1 MTSLGIN
8 TVVSFVYTHN
18 VDVIN
23 LHGYS
28 AIIGSVLETAL
39 RNVDLPALGKLLQ
52 RNKKPK
58 HKFCIKQFDI

>member
-1 MTSLGIN
+1 MTLHF
-8 TVVSFVYTHN
+8 VSEYTQN
-18 VDVIN
+18 VDIIN

-52 RNKKPK
+52 RNKN
-58 HKFCIKQFDI
+58 HIFCIKQFDI